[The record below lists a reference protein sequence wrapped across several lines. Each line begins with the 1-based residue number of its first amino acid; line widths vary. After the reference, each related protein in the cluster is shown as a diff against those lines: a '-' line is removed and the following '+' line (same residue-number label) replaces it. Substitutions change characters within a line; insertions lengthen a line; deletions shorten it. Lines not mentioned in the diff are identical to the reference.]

1 MQVTIK
7 LPASLRHCCGGADS
21 IEVEARTVEAAL
33 AAASAQHPLLQ
44 RHLYTGDGTLRPE
57 IEIVVNDDDARDLA
71 GATTPL
77 APGDTLTIGPGA
89 AGEAATGLAG
99 GAGSPTG
106 TTTAATGAQ
115 PTRAGMHPSGLT
127 QEEVL
132 RYSRQ
137 ITLPEVGWEG
147 QRKLRAA
154 RILLVGA
161 GGLGSP
167 LGLYLAAAGV
177 GTIGIVE
184 FDDVDLT
191 NLHRQVLFGVDDV
204 GRPKL
209 DVAVARLRAL
219 NPHIEVVPHPVR
231 LTSENALEIV
241 AQYDLVVDGSDN
253 FPTRYLVN
261 DACVL
266 LGKPYVYGAILRFD
280 GQVSVFG
287 AQGGPCYRCLFRE
300 PPPPGLVP
308 SCAEGGVLGVLPG
321 IVGTHQA
328 LEAIK
333 LILGVGEP
341 LVGRLLVFDALA
353 MRWRELRIRK
363 DPRCPACGE
372 EPTITKLIDYEEFCG
387 LKPKPETDAIPEITP
402 TELKARLDRGD
413 RLEIIDVREPYE
425 WEIAN
430 LGELGARLIPLG
442 ELPDWVDQLDR
453 ESEIVLQCRS
463 GGRSAR
469 ALRQLREA
477 GFQRLLN
484 LKGGI
489 LAWADEVDP
498 TKQKY

>member
-7 LPASLRHCCGGADS
+7 LPAPLRDCCGGMES
-21 IEVEARTVEAAL
+21 IEVEARTIEAAL
-33 AAASAQHPLLQ
+33 AAASTQHPLLQ
-44 RHLYTGDGTLRPE
+44 RHLYTEAGALRPDVD
-57 IEIVVNDDDARDLA
+57 ILLNDDVVRDPQ
-71 GATTPL
+71 GATTL
-77 APGDTLTIGPGA
+77 APGDTIAIAPRG
-89 AGEAATGLAG
+89 
-99 GAGSPTG
+99 
-106 TTTAATGAQ
+106 ATGAAA
-115 PTRAGMHPSGLT
+115 PATARRTTSSTGATPDGARATEPAVHPSGLS
-127 QEEVL
+127 QEEII
-132 RYSRQ
+132 RYSRH

-191 NLHRQVLFGVDDV
+191 NLQRQVLYGVDDV

-209 DVAVARLRAL
+209 EAAMARIRAL
-219 NPHIEVVPHPVR
+219 NPHVEVVPHPVR
-231 LTSENALEIV
+231 LTSENALEIL

-266 LGKPYVYGAILRFD
+266 LGKPFVYGAILRFE
-280 GQVSVFG
+280 GQISVFG
-287 AQGGPCYRCLFRE
+287 AKDGPCYRCLFRE

-308 SCAEGGVLGVLPG
+308 NCAEGGVLGVLPG

-341 LVGRLLVFDALA
+341 LSGRLLLFDGLA
-353 MRWRELRIRK
+353 MRWRELRLRK
-363 DPRCPACGE
+363 NPNCPACGE
-372 EPTITKLIDYEEFCG
+372 RPSITKLIDYEVFCG
-387 LKPKPETDAIPEITP
+387 LKPSSEMEDTIPEITP

-413 RLEIIDVREPYE
+413 RLQIIDVREPYE

-430 LGELGARLIPLG
+430 LGELGARLIPLR
-442 ELPDWVDQLDR
+442 ELPEFIGELDR

-477 GFQRLLN
+477 GFHRLLN

-498 TKQKY
+498 SLQKY